1 MHCCELCWD
10 NMASKSFL
18 LLRPPMRARNSD
30 TKLRFDKRGRNLG
43 RLCYLPPLTPR
54 QLYDSTWALG
64 RAFAGIVS
72 SFHCVSDMVIITHD
86 PHFLLRVRKEKEGEG
101 VAPMA
106 NRSQDRRL
114 QGTGIGTTMVPKDN
128 FLDSHPLQYDVLL
141 LPPRGGGVSFHPVNL
156 D

>member
-1 MHCCELCWD
+1 
-10 NMASKSFL
+10 
-18 LLRPPMRARNSD
+18 
-30 TKLRFDKRGRNLG
+30 
-43 RLCYLPPLTPR
+43 
-54 QLYDSTWALG
+54 
-64 RAFAGIVS
+64 
-72 SFHCVSDMVIITHD
+72 MVIITHD

-141 LPPRGGGVSFHPVNL
+141 LPPRGGGGLFPPRESGLASLLVLVKVVKLRVSHFL